1 MTGKIWFCAAVLAGV
16 LGASMAQAGGG
27 CAIDTGAKAQVEAL
41 VNAQRQA
48 KGLGALPSDPR
59 LDAAARR
66 HACDMLRKGY
76 FDHRGS
82 DGTMP
87 KHRIAASG
95 FRACLSAENI
105 ALDWRTPADVVHAW
119 MVSPGH
125 AANILRRGVER
136 MGTAFVPRQGDHG
149 PWVVQ
154 VFAKGC

>member
-1 MTGKIWFCAAVLAGV
+1 MMGKIGFGVAILALA
-16 LGASMAQAGGG
+16 LGATAAQAASG
-27 CAIDTGAKAQVEAL
+27 CALDRNAKAEVEAL
-41 VNAQRQA
+41 VNAQRTA
-48 KGLGALPSDPR
+48 KGLGKLASDRR
-59 LDAAARR
+59 LDAAAQR
-66 HACDMLRKGY
+66 HACDMLRAGY

-82 DGTMP
+82 DGSMP

-95 FRACLSAENI
+95 FRACLTAENI
-105 ALDWRTPADVVHAW
+105 ALDWRQPADVVRAW

-125 AANILRRGVER
+125 AANILRRGVDR